1 MGIKV
6 TFEFDTAEEAAGFL
20 LNQCAN
26 PLAAVAQK
34 VPQAQGPKA
43 PGILGAGPFPPI
55 VEQIEP
61 APKKRVVKKAA
72 AAEEKPQPAPAP
84 LPEATQEDAQKAVER
99 LFEARGMPTCKAV
112 MSEYGVNRVRDMK
125 PEHYA
130 KFVAHADKVLAGGEV

>member
-6 TFEFDTAEEAAGFL
+6 LLEFNSFEEAAGFL

-26 PLAAVAQK
+26 PPTAAAQ
-34 VPQAQGPKA
+34 QAQGPKA

-55 VEQIEP
+55 AEQLEP

-72 AAEEKPQPAPAP
+72 AAEEKPEPAPAP
-84 LPEATQEDAQKAVER
+84 QPEATQEDAQKAVER
-99 LFEARGMPTCKAV
+99 LFNVKGMKTCREV
-112 MSEYGVNRVRDMK
+112 LSRYGVEKVRDMK

-130 KFVAHADKVLAGGEV
+130 KFIKHADEVIAGGEV